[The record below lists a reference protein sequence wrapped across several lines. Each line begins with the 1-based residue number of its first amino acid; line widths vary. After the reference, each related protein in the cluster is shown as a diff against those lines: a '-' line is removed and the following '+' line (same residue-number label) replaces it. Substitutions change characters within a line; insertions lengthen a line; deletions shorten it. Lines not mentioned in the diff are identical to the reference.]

1 MKTTPEAHVVRDS
14 IDPTTGVRLTTVQA
28 TMHRFVLAELNTHR
42 AFCLSGE
49 SEVWAEAPNGTS
61 RKYQLSYLYDR
72 WHNGAAPR
80 ASKKGKGWP
89 TAVLVADRTY
99 TVNEVVELLG
109 MASSSTLNKYCRDG
123 RVVAAEKNP
132 NGQWSAP
139 GAAWA
144 ESLAPTTN
152 RQPMR
157 DRLASIAIRQVSEED
172 LEPSLTR
179 ITDVIYSGEKETF
192 TVKMGSRSIRA
203 SIDHLFLTPDGWR
216 RLGDLAA
223 GSKVAVALRG
233 KPEQIR
239 FTDRYKK
246 IDGRWVSQWVRSA
259 KHLLPARC
267 ECGENATEAHH
278 EIPVHVDTSRAFDIG
293 NLAHLCKKCHRGRH
307 RKQGWQE
314 GVPSYYDFKSIDSI
328 EAHGLEHTFDLS
340 VAGDSPNFVANGFVV
355 HNSRNSASSRAIPV
369 KKQLA
374 RVQTDTAMPVE
385 FGVNKPGMQASEALS
400 GHELAAARYAWI
412 KAKDATVEES
422 RRLSEE
428 LGVHKQ
434 VANRILEPWMWHT
447 VIISSTE
454 WNNFFSQRCSPL
466 AQPEIRVVAEL
477 IREAREGSTPMELH
491 EGEWHTPYIQP
502 DEEALDLEVR
512 KKVSAARCARVS
524 YLTQEGTR
532 DINEDLNLF
541 ERLAGANPPHHS
553 PMEHV
558 ATPYPENFATYISE
572 KNNGWVDRV
581 EVPVIGN
588 FLKYLQLRHALNN
601 SRLPTEGQR

>member
-61 RKYQLSYLYDR
+61 RKYQLSYLYDK
-72 WHNGAAPR
+72 WHN
-80 ASKKGKGWP
+80 
-89 TAVLVADRTY
+89 
-99 TVNEVVELLG
+99 
-109 MASSSTLNKYCRDG
+109 
-123 RVVAAEKNP
+123 
-132 NGQWSAP
+132 

-144 ESLAPTTN
+144 ESLAPTAN
-152 RQPMR
+152 HQSMR

-192 TVKMGSRSIRA
+192 TVKVGSRSIRT

-216 RLGDLAA
+216 RLGDLTA
-223 GSKVAVALRG
+223 GSKVVVALRG
-233 KPEQIR
+233 NPELNR
-239 FTDRYKK
+239 F
-246 IDGRWVSQWVRSA
+246 
-259 KHLLPARC
+259 
-267 ECGENATEAHH
+267 
-278 EIPVHVDTSRAFDIG
+278 VD
-293 NLAHLCKKCHRGRH
+293 
-307 RKQGWQE
+307 
-314 GVPSYYDFKSIDSI
+314 YDFKSIDSI

-340 VAGDSPNFVANGFVV
+340 VEGDYPNFVANGFVV

-400 GHELAAARYAWI
+400 GQELAAARYAWI
-412 KAKDATVEES
+412 KVKDAAVEES

-477 IREAREGSTPMELH
+477 IREARESSTPMELH

-502 DEEALDLEVR
+502 DEETLDLEVR

-524 YLTQEGTR
+524 YLTQEGVR
-532 DINEDLNLF
+532 DLNEDLNLF

-558 ATPYPENFATYISE
+558 ATPYPENFAVYTSE
-572 KNNGWVDRV
+572 RGDGSVDRV

-588 FLKYLQLRHALNN
+588 FLKYLQLRHAFNN
-601 SRLPTEGQR
+601 SRLSTER